1 MKIIEDIKEM
11 QNLSKNLKKYKTIG
25 FVATMG
31 FLHEGHLSLAHQA
44 KEQNDVV
51 VMSIFVNPL
60 QFAEGEDF
68 NTYPRDRKRDEK
80 LAEEAGVDILFFP
93 SPEEMYSEDFQTHVN
108 VEKLTQVLE
117 GASRPLFFKG
127 VTTVVCK
134 LFNAVK
140 PDRAYFGKKDAQ
152 QLIVIKKMVEDL
164 NMDVGIV
171 PMPIIRENDGLA
183 MSSRNRYLNEEER
196 KSAVCLYKALK
207 KAKQMVVDGIFDAKI
222 IIQNMEKFISS
233 YPFTHID
240 YISIN
245 RTDDLKPLKYVETGK
260 TLISL
265 AVFVGKTRLIDNIWI

>member
-1 MKIIEDIKEM
+1 MKIIKDIKEM
-11 QNLSKNLKKYKTIG
+11 QNLSKNLKKDKSIG

-31 FLHEGHLSLAHQA
+31 ALHEGHLSLTHQA

-93 SPEEMYSEDFQTHVN
+93 SREEMYPEDFQTHIN

-117 GASRPLFFKG
+117 GASRPSFFKG

-140 PDRAYFGKKDAQ
+140 PDRAYFGEKDAQ

-164 NMDVGIV
+164 NMDVEIV
-171 PMPIIRENDGLA
+171 PMPIIREYDGLA
-183 MSSRNRYLNEEER
+183 MSSRNKYLNIEER
-196 KSAVCLYKALK
+196 KSAVSLYKALK
-207 KAKQMVVDGIFDAKI
+207 KAKQMIDDKIFDTKI
-222 IIQNMEKFISS
+222 IIQNMEKIISS

-245 RTDDLKPLKYVETGK
+245 HISNLKSLKYIEIGK

-265 AVFVGKTRLIDNIWI
+265 TVFVGKTRLIDNIWI

>member
-1 MKIIEDIKEM
+1 MKIIKDIKEM
-11 QNLSKNLKKYKTIG
+11 QNLSKNLKKDKSIG

-31 FLHEGHLSLAHQA
+31 ALHEGHLSLAHQA
-44 KEQNDVV
+44 RKENNVL

-80 LAEEAGVDILFFP
+80 LAEKAGVDILFFP
-93 SPEEMYSEDFQTHVN
+93 SEEDVYTEDFQTHVN

-134 LFNAVK
+134 LFNTVK
-140 PDRAYFGKKDAQ
+140 PDKAYFGKKDAQ

-164 NMDVGIV
+164 NMDVEIV
-171 PMPIIRENDGLA
+171 SMPIIREDDGLA
-183 MSSRNRYLNEEER
+183 MSSRNKYLNQGER
-196 KSAVCLYKALK
+196 KSAVCLYKSLE
-207 KAKQMVVDGIFDAKI
+207 KAKQMIDDKIFDTKI
-222 IIQNMEKFISS
+222 IIQNMEKIISS

-245 RTDDLKPLKYVETGK
+245 HISNLKPLEYIEIGK